1 MDKVEEI
8 REQAQEKGLEER
20 FETLASILDEMESDE
35 VTLERSFALYKE
47 GLSEIKAANDSLD
60 EIEKAILVL
69 NDEGGLE
76 EF

>member
-1 MDKVEEI
+1 MDKVEEL

-47 GLSEIKAANDSLD
+47 GLSQIKAANDSLD